1 MFFQGFRSRLHD
13 LERRIAVLERELS
26 TARAEIAKS
35 VPATIAADVEN
46 LRMATESRHA
56 TLAKTL
62 QKLLGQIGGERA
74 AERQRDSKPDRDALR
89 SAYLPKP
96 Q

>member
-1 MFFQGFRSRLHD
+1 MFFQGLRSRLHE
-13 LERRIAVLERELS
+13 LEARVAALEHELS
-26 TARAEIAKS
+26 TARAEIVKS
-35 VPATIAADVEN
+35 LPATIAADVEN

-62 QKLLGQIGGERA
+62 QKLLGQIGGERT
-74 AERQRDSKPDRDALR
+74 AEQRATAKPDRDALR

-96 Q
+96 